1 MENHRTYSA
10 SITFRFDSDN
20 IENLQKEAYN
30 RGISLTSLTNQI
42 VKEFF
47 EWHIFEPKIG
57 FVPILK
63 PVVEELFAKMSKEQ
77 ISQIA
82 ANTGK
87 EEFKNALQQLS
98 SAVENLKLAAQGF
111 IEGNFSSIILNTR
124 NALANS
130 LLTQKSKNNPSEK
143 NGP

>member
-87 EEFKNALQQLS
+87 EEFKNAFHFMKGKIDLDSFLS
-98 SAVENLKLAAQGF
+98 WFETRMKTRLCRLATL
-111 IEGNFSSIILNTR
+111 SI
-124 NALANS
+124 AL
-130 LLTQKSKNNPSEK
+130 P
-143 NGP
+143 